1 MFKKFFKKL
10 SKLLQKDNVN
20 VIAIDGVI
28 GGVGFKQ
35 GVSLTRLNDH
45 LEAAFEGKNTKA
57 VVLLVNSPGGSPVQS
72 ELIAKRVKQLSKQK
86 NIPVISFI
94 EDVAASGGYWIACAA
109 DEIISAEN
117 AIIGS
122 LGVIYSGFGFNKAI
136 DKYGIERRVYT
147 SGDSKALLD
156 PFSPEKPADIKI
168 IKKVQEDIYQN
179 FKLHVNANRK
189 EKLKLN
195 EEELF
200 SGAIWSGKQA
210 VEVGLVDKLGD
221 LYSEMYERF
230 GDKLNIS
237 YMNHDKS
244 WLKRKLGVAL
254 DSFIELLGQFIA
266 TNKKIEL
273 R

>member
-1 MFKKFFKKL
+1 MKKILKKFVKLFK
-10 SKLLQKDNVN
+10 QDNVN
-20 VIAIDGVI
+20 VISLDGVI

-35 GVSLTRLNDH
+35 GLSLSRLNES
-45 LEAAFEGKNTKA
+45 LEKAFGDKNAKA
-57 VVLLVNSPGGSPVQS
+57 VALIINSPGGSPVQS
-72 ELIAKRVKQLSKQK
+72 ELIAKRIAQLSKQK

-94 EDVAASGGYWIACAA
+94 EDIAASGGYWIACAA

-122 LGVIYSGFGFNKAI
+122 LGVIYSGFGFDKAI

-156 PFSPEKPADIKI
+156 PFSPEKANDIKI

-179 FKLHVNANRK
+179 FKLHVYANRK

-210 VEVGLVDKLGD
+210 IEAGLADKIGD
-221 LYSEMYERF
+221 LYSEMQNRF
-230 GDKLNIS
+230 GEKINIRYINS
-237 YMNHDKS
+237 EKS

-254 DSFIELLGQFIA
+254 DNFIELFGQFIA